1 MSKAKKNEVTVRV
14 FDLMGHSKIKKE
26 STQNDSTAEIN
37 TGDLLQPLYDY
48 DGLVKLYEEN
58 VYHSGCINVKAHAVA
73 GVGFTIV
80 NRDEGEKANP
90 KDGDYKKIKEF
101 IDNHQSYAGQS
112 FIETLTNFMVD
123 FGLFG
128 DAYLEAAPNNKGEI
142 AELYHLKTIKTRL
155 KIDDT
160 SKSEKNRSL
169 RRLAV
174 QVSNVKQV
182 KFFPYSEKY
191 KKDRPEEEGKKA
203 NYYYRLS
210 AYTPKESV
218 YGAPEYI
225 SALISMSLMRSGQS
239 YNLHFLDNYGMPAFA
254 VIVNNGELSEPAFKR
269 LQSFLK
275 TEYKGVENAGKGIVL
290 ETGDIG
296 ENVKIEI
303 QELSKAPKD
312 AFFKVLKLDARDDI
326 ISAHRVPPRLVAV
339 SSGANKLGDTTET
352 KEQMK
357 MFQEVVIAPIQN
369 RVEELLNTIFRDGM
383 GVEKYKIQ
391 LNPFY
396 VADPKDD
403 ADYYEKMINSGVL
416 DADESREEL
425 GYQPRKVKP
434 PVKAENVVKG
444 LIKLKKELQEA
455 IIE

>member
-1 MSKAKKNEVTVRV
+1 MSKSNNISVKIIDFGTKKA
-14 FDLMGHSKIKKE
+14 IKKE
-26 STQNDSTAEIN
+26 STQNDSTNEVN
-37 TGDLLQPLYDY
+37 SGDLLQPLYDY
-48 DGLVKLYEEN
+48 DGLVQLYEEN
-58 VYHSGCINVKAHAVA
+58 VYHQRCINVKAHAVA
-73 GVGFTIV
+73 GVGFSIV
-80 NRDEGEKANP
+80 HRDENEKANP
-90 KDGDYKKIKEF
+90 NDEEYKKIKEF
-101 IDNHQSYAGQS
+101 VDNHPTYAGQS
-112 FIETLTNFMVD
+112 FIETLTNFVTD
-123 FGLFG
+123 FAIFG
-128 DAYLEAAPNNKGEI
+128 DAYFEASPNNKGEI
-142 AELYHLKTIKTRL
+142 AEIYHLKTVKTRL
-155 KIDDT
+155 KIDDST
-160 SKSEKNRSL
+160 EKNRML

-174 QVSNVKQV
+174 QVSNIKQV
-182 KFFPYSEKY
+182 KFYPYSEKY
-191 KKDRPEEEGKKA
+191 RKDRPQEDGKKA

-210 AYTPKESV
+210 AYTPKESI

-225 SALISMSLMRSGQS
+225 SALIAISLMRSGQS
-239 YNLHFLDNYGMPAFA
+239 YNLHFLDNFGMPAFA
-254 VIVNNGELSEPAFKR
+254 VIVNNGELSPSAFKS
-269 LQSFLK
+269 LQTFLK

-326 ISAHRVPPRLVAV
+326 ISAHGVPPRLVAV

-369 RVEELLNTIFRDGM
+369 RVEELLNTIFQQGM
-383 GVEKYKIQ
+383 GIEKYKIQ

-403 ADYYEKMINSGVL
+403 AEYYTKMIINGVL

-425 GYQPRKVKP
+425 GYQPRKIEP
-434 PVKAENVVKG
+434 EVKAENVVKG